1 MASEMHI
8 ILERGLRIREEA
20 ADRLNTAGM
29 DLSVRINPDL
39 IVPDPSEQDR
49 TDGLTDNE
57 RRDEDRRDA
66 A

>member
-20 ADRLNTAGM
+20 AERLNTAGM
-29 DLSVRINPDL
+29 DLSVRMNPDL

-49 TDGLTDNE
+49 TDGLTDNQ
-57 RRDEDRRDA
+57 RRDDDRRDA